1 MIPLRAICADGLSL
15 PVSLFRVPAGFPS
28 PADDYLE
35 NSLDIGER
43 LIRHPKAT
51 FFMWAEGDSMIGAGI
66 NDGDLLVIDRAVQA
80 HDKSVVVVRINDE
93 FCVKRLRKIE
103 GRFWLCPENPDYQPI
118 EICEGDD
125 VEIWGVV
132 TSAIT
137 ELEGTPGEKRRAT
150 NGHRPR

>member
-1 MIPLRAICADGLSL
+1 MLPLRAICADGLSL

-28 PADDYLE
+28 PAEDYLE

-51 FFMWAEGDSMIGAGI
+51 FFMWAEGDSMIDAGI
-66 NDGDLLVIDRAVQA
+66 NNGDLLVVDRAEQA
-80 HDKSVVVVRINDE
+80 RDKSVVIARINDE
-93 FCVKRLRKIE
+93 FCVKRLRKI
-103 GRFWLCPENPDYQPI
+103 GSKFWLYPENPDYQPI

-132 TSAIT
+132 THAIT
-137 ELEGTPGEKRRAT
+137 ELQGKATEKRGVT

>member
-28 PADDYLE
+28 PAEDYLE

-51 FFMWAEGDSMIGAGI
+51 FFMRAEGDSMIDAGI
-66 NDGDLLVIDRAVQA
+66 NNGDLLVVDRAVQA
-80 HDKSVVVVRINDE
+80 RDKSVVIARINDE
-93 FCVKRLRKIE
+93 FCVKRLRKVD
-103 GRFWLCPENPDYQPI
+103 GRFWLYPENPDYQPI

-132 TSAIT
+132 THAIT
-137 ELEGTPGEKRRAT
+137 ELQGKPAEKRGVT
-150 NGHRPR
+150 NGHRAR